1 MGRNISPISA
11 LRGSN
16 TRLIGWNILYFPSLS
31 STMDMAR
38 RMAKEGMEEGT
49 IVLASQQ
56 TSGRGRL
63 GREWLSFP
71 DSSILLSIIF
81 RPKVPQLPQLNMVAG
96 LATVHSI
103 EKASGLKAL
112 LKWPNDVLL
121 NGKKVCGILME
132 NIFEGGEL
140 KAAIVGIGL
149 NVRLDT
155 SRFGA
160 ISATATSL
168 SKELGR
174 EASPWEI
181 LPFLLKE
188 LERSYRE
195 LQGGGSMLIYEK
207 WLACVE
213 TLGKVVRVKSGDSV
227 EEGYAESID
236 LDGSII
242 LRRSNGS
249 LIKVVTGE

>member
-103 EKASGLKAL
+103 EKATGLKAL

-168 SKELGR
+168 SKELVR
-174 EASPWEI
+174 EVSPWEI

-195 LQGGGSMLIYEK
+195 LQGGGSTLIYEK

-227 EEGYAESID
+227 EEGYAEAIN

-242 LRRSNGS
+242 LRRSDES
-249 LIKVVTGE
+249 LIRVVTGE

>member
-1 MGRNISPISA
+1 MGR
-11 LRGSN
+11 
-16 TRLIGWNILYFPSLS
+16 TWLS
-31 STMDMAR
+31 S
-38 RMAKEGMEEGT
+38 
-49 IVLASQQ
+49 
-56 TSGRGRL
+56 
-63 GREWLSFP
+63 P
-71 DSSILLSIIF
+71 DSSILLSIIL
-81 RPKVPQLPQLNMVAG
+81 RPEAAQLPQLNMVAG
-96 LATVHSI
+96 LATVRSI
-103 EKASGLKAL
+103 EKATGLRPV

-149 NVRLDT
+149 NARLDP
-155 SRFGA
+155 SRFA
-160 ISATATSL
+160 IISATATSL

-174 EASPWEI
+174 EMSPWEV

-195 LQGGGSMLIYEK
+195 LQVGGSIPIYEK

-213 TLGKVVRVKSGDSV
+213 TLGRVVRVKSGDLV
-227 EEGYAESID
+227 EEGYAESIN
-236 LDGSII
+236 LDGSVM
-242 LRRSNGS
+242 LRRSDGS